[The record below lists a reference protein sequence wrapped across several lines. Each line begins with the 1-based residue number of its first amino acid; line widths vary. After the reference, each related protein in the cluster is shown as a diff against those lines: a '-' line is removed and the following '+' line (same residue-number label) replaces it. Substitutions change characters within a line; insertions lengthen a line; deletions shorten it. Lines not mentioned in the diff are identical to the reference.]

1 MTNLNLEQRVT
12 RRALITA
19 NWIAQRDKSD
29 AFDMWWETNEET
41 YRREFH
47 ISEAVLTTDYN
58 TWLANRW
65 EKIHTDFESA
75 LEGGTY

>member
-1 MTNLNLEQRVT
+1 
-12 RRALITA
+12 
-19 NWIAQRDKSD
+19 
-29 AFDMWWETNEET
+29 MWWETNEET

>member
-65 EKIHTDFESA
+65 EKIHTDFELS
-75 LEGGTY
+75 LIHI